1 MSTALC
7 TVPAEVVKLAS
18 GVQYVDLRT
27 GGGEV
32 RNAWLNGEGTL
43 QIATVT
49 WNIWTSM
56 GLNGDF
62 NGNVT
67 VVSMGL

>member
-1 MSTALC
+1 MGHSSMSTALC

-49 WNIWTSM
+49 GILCDRM
-56 GLNGDF
+56 FGIYGLQWD
-62 NGNVT
+62 
-67 VVSMGL
+67 

>member
-1 MSTALC
+1 MGHSSMSTALC

-32 RNAWLNGEGTL
+32 RNSWLNGEGL

-49 WNIWTSM
+49 GISCDRLFGIY
-56 GLNGDF
+56 GLQWD
-62 NGNVT
+62 
-67 VVSMGL
+67 